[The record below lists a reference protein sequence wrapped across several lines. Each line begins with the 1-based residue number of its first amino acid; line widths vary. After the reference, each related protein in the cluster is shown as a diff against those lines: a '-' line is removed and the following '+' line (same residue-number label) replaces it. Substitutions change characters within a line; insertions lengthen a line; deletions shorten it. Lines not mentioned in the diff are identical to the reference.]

1 MNKSNFLRNEKIIY
15 YSDKYFHFRK
25 KKYEEKIFPN
35 RLKTLHLYN
44 NLVKNK
50 ILKTKTIQ
58 NTFIH
63 IVSVKWS
70 LKGFLCLMVLINSTE
85 ISLI

>member
-25 KKYEEKIFPN
+25 KKYEEKIFPS

-50 ILKTKTIQ
+50 I
-58 NTFIH
+58 
-63 IVSVKWS
+63 
-70 LKGFLCLMVLINSTE
+70 
-85 ISLI
+85 